1 MRFDLLL
8 IAGLLVGLLV
18 ICCNV
23 LIVVGALRMLRFKN
37 YGLAITAC
45 ILAMITPPGLILG
58 LPVGIWALIVLSR
71 HDVREAF
78 QANRSTS
85 AARQPGAGQK
95 PASGSSTPTN
105 VSTQP
110 SRTRGAWKVAA
121 IVVAA
126 LLLVLAI
133 PVGFVFLWRSRSIT

>member
-45 ILAMITPPGLILG
+45 ILAMITPPLVLG
-58 LPVGIWALIVLSR
+58 LPVGLV
-71 HDVREAF
+71 VE
-78 QANRSTS
+78 
-85 AARQPGAGQK
+85 PGILK
-95 PASGSSTPTN
+95 
-105 VSTQP
+105 
-110 SRTRGAWKVAA
+110 
-121 IVVAA
+121 
-126 LLLVLAI
+126 VLAEAVI
-133 PVGFVFLWRSRSIT
+133 NVLDNSGDFQSHYTKQLEEKYSWKNIAEATVRCYEKAIGLWR